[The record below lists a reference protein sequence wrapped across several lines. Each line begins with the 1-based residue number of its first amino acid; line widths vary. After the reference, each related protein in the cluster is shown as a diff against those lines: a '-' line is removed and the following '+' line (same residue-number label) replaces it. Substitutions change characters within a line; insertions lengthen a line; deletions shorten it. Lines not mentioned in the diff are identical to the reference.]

1 MSDKIFLLGNKF
13 QAALCP
19 LLSKRKWMSKLS
31 LTLLLQIALF
41 QMKEEV
47 IAEVGVSS
55 LSLTFSIFL
64 KVFFLPGFLGPLK
77 KLSIK
82 FDKKNRWPRYSQM
95 LLPDLDSKITFKPHR
110 NFLSWVPKFVI
121 VTVLWEDKLLGSL
134 TVLVLLI

>member
-1 MSDKIFLLGNKF
+1 
-13 QAALCP
+13 
-19 LLSKRKWMSKLS
+19 
-31 LTLLLQIALF
+31 
-41 QMKEEV
+41 MKEEV

-55 LSLTFSIFL
+55 LSLTFSI
-64 KVFFLPGFLGPLK
+64 FLPGFLGPLK

-121 VTVLWEDKLLGSL
+121 VTVL
-134 TVLVLLI
+134 